1 MKLCQEEKM
10 AGKTWKKTD
19 RYLYLVNRYD
29 ELYAKLNQHPFV
41 KHTKLF
47 QILCIPFGIFSY
59 YFTKEYLSTHTL
71 TWNYLTGL
79 TVFSGVFV
87 LFVGLLIWDSYKKAR
102 ALDRLGQELL
112 FFASS
117 LLDSEQNPQVLIE
130 DYSGTTVNFE
140 GVEVPE
146 VVLIRDDAK
155 PEFIAPIIQ
164 LAKEKGVPVKK
175 YPLKK
180 YNACG
185 IIKDVSDL

>member
-1 MKLCQEEKM
+1 M

-41 KHTKLF
+41 KYTKLF

-71 TWNYLTGL
+71 TWNYLTIL

-87 LFVGLLIWDSYKKAR
+87 LLVGLLIWDSYKKAR

-130 DYSGTTVNFE
+130 DYSGATVNFE

-146 VVLIRDDAK
+146 CFSLLFEGGHYGASVKQKILELIQQQQFAEQNK
-155 PEFIAPIIQ
+155 I
-164 LAKEKGVPVKK
+164 
-175 YPLKK
+175 
-180 YNACG
+180 
-185 IIKDVSDL
+185 